1 MNTQKPKF
9 SFLLILLAASFIL
22 AILIL
27 RPFIYSLILA
37 VIFAVVFQ
45 PLYKRILKLLG
56 GRSGLAALLTTVVI
70 IVFILTPLVFIGIQ
84 IFKEAQQLYFS
95 LTASGGR
102 DFVSNIFNGL
112 INRVQ
117 QLIPGMH
124 NFSFNPS
131 EYLKQGSNWLIKN
144 LGAIFSNFAG
154 MLVGFFIFLIAF
166 YYLLKDGQNLKKV
179 ITDISPLPDFEN
191 EIILGKLGTAINSV
205 IKGNLV
211 IALIQGAST
220 SVGLAIFGVPSA
232 ILWGVIAA
240 ITALIPG
247 FGTSLVIIPAIL
259 YLFLTGHIVQAIGLV
274 IWGALAVGLIDNF
287 LGPKLVGRG
296 MHLHPLLVILSVL
309 GGAALFG
316 PIGFLLGP
324 LCLGLFLTLFD
335 IYFYL
340 SKKSGDI

>member
-1 MNTQKPKF
+1 
-9 SFLLILLAASFIL
+9 
-22 AILIL
+22 
-27 RPFIYSLILA
+27 
-37 VIFAVVFQ
+37 
-45 PLYKRILKLLG
+45 
-56 GRSGLAALLTTVVI
+56 
-70 IVFILTPLVFIGIQ
+70 
-84 IFKEAQQLYFS
+84 
-95 LTASGGR
+95 
-102 DFVSNIFNGL
+102 
-112 INRVQ
+112 
-117 QLIPGMH
+117 
-124 NFSFNPS
+124 
-131 EYLKQGSNWLIKN
+131 
-144 LGAIFSNFAG
+144 
-154 MLVGFFIFLIAF
+154 
-166 YYLLKDGQNLKKV
+166 
-179 ITDISPLPDFEN
+179 
-191 EIILGKLGTAINSV
+191 
-205 IKGNLV
+205 
-211 IALIQGAST
+211 
-220 SVGLAIFGVPSA
+220 VPSA

-259 YLFLTGHIVQAIGLV
+259 YLFLTGHIVQAVGLV